1 MNLEQF
7 SQYARDRVDHYLNH
21 ALTHYAPANK
31 LQEAM
36 HYGLFNGGKR
46 IRPML
51 TYAVAELFG
60 QSNALTDASAAAV
73 ESIHAYSLI
82 HDDLPAMDDDDLRRG
97 KPTCHIQF
105 NEATAILAGDALQT
119 FAFELLS
126 QKELNN
132 AAVQLALIQ
141 TLQSASGRFGM
152 VTGQMIDLAN
162 VNQNIDQANLEQM
175 HRHKTGAI
183 IRAAVLMGAQSV
195 GVSDVSH
202 LAALDAY
209 ASAIGLAFQV
219 QDDIIDITSDTQT
232 LGKTQFSDAD
242 ANKPTYPKLLGL
254 EGAQALA
261 KRLHDE
267 AIAQIKPFGDQ
278 AAPLVELANYII
290 ARNH

>member
-7 SQYARDRVDHYLNH
+7 SQYARDRVDQYLDQ
-21 ALTHYAPANK
+21 ALDAYPPADH
-31 LQEAM
+31 LHQAM
-36 HYGLFNGGKR
+36 RYSLFNGGKR
-46 IRPML
+46 VRPML

-60 QSNALTDASAAAV
+60 GANALTDASAAAV

-82 HDDLPAMDDDDLRRG
+82 HDDLPAMDDDNLRRG

-105 NEATAILAGDALQT
+105 DEATAILAGDALQT

-126 QKELNN
+126 QPELE
-132 AAVQLALIQ
+132 APTVQLTLIQ
-141 TLQSASGRFGM
+141 TLQNASGRFGM
-152 VTGQMIDLAN
+152 VTGQMIDLSN
-162 VNQNIDQANLEQM
+162 VDKQIDITALEQM
-175 HRHKTGAI
+175 HRHKTGAL
-183 IRAAVLMGAQSV
+183 IRAAVKMGAQSV
-195 GVSDVSH
+195 GVSSESD
-202 LAALDAY
+202 LNALDAY
-209 ASAIGLAFQV
+209 AAAIGLAFQV

-232 LGKTQFSDAD
+232 LGKNQFSDED

-267 AIAQIKPFGDQ
+267 AVAQIAPFGDK
-278 AAPLVELANYII
+278 ARPLVELANYII